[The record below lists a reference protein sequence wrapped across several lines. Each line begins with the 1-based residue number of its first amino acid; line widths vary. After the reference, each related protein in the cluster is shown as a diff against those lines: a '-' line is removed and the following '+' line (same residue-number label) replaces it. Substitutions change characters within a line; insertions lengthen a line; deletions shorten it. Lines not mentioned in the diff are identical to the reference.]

1 VLGREKL
8 HLTYWNRANDE
19 ITERDVSP
27 QRLVHYRNN
36 WYLDG
41 WCHLRND
48 IRSFSLDAI
57 RKVNVIEGK
66 VKDVPDAEL
75 DAVLASGYG
84 IFSGKKVQWATL
96 RFTPQRARWV
106 SLEEWHPKQRARFAK
121 DGSYE
126 IDVPFTSTK
135 ELMMDI
141 LKFGPDVEV
150 VSPPSLRAEVAARA
164 EETAKK
170 YR

>member
-1 VLGREKL
+1 
-8 HLTYWNRANDE
+8 
-19 ITERDVSP
+19 
-27 QRLVHYRNN
+27 
-36 WYLDG
+36 
-41 WCHLRND
+41 
-48 IRSFSLDAI
+48 
-57 RKVNVIEGK
+57 
-66 VKDVPDAEL
+66 VPDAQL

-84 IFSGKKVQWATL
+84 IFSGTKVQWATL

-106 SLEEWHPKQRARFAK
+106 SLEEWHPKQRARFGK

-150 VSPPSLRAEVAARA
+150 VAPATLRAEVAARA
-164 EETAKK
+164 EETARK